1 MNSCESW
8 YLHRPVYLSRKSVR
22 TFIKRLLGRS
32 PCGQF
37 FRTIFVFWHLYLHL
51 ITHNQNGWNI
61 NNEIKYTCLSPCLFL
76 IVVVSCYALYGKE
89 TFSISVQ
96 FHLQVHRWCIV
107 HKQPRIRKLSG
118 PDVSCWTWDQ
128 GHHREHDF
136 CFLPRFTSLDWEGWS
151 TSHFHLRQARLFQF
165 PHHKNFRSWVVIFHH
180 RRPMACLSL
189 NLYDTPGLAPRM
201 NFLFWGPGDFPV
213 SYSNRDTLWNAWNR
227 HSGSF
232 MVDTGILLSNME

>member
-1 MNSCESW
+1 M
-8 YLHRPVYLSRKSVR
+8 
-22 TFIKRLLGRS
+22 RLLSNGYELCLSSRRHLSVFIRS
-32 PCGQF
+32 GYH
-37 FRTIFVFWHLYLHL
+37 TIF
-51 ITHNQNGWNI
+51 
-61 NNEIKYTCLSPCLFL
+61 
-76 IVVVSCYALYGKE
+76 ALYGKE

-96 FHLQVHRWCIV
+96 CHLQVHRWCIV
-107 HKQPRIRKLSG
+107 NKQPRIRKLSW

-136 CFLPRFTSLDWEGWS
+136 CFLPRFTSVDLGGMVNFTLPSTTSEMISIS
-151 TSHFHLRQARLFQF
+151 TSQT
-165 PHHKNFRSWVVIFHH
+165 FRSWVVIFHH

-201 NFLFWGPGDFPV
+201 NVLFWGPGDFPV